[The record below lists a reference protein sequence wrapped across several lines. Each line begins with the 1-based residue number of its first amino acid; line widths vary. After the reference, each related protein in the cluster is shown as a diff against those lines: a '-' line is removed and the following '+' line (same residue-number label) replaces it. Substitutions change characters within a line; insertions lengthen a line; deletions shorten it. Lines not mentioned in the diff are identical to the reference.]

1 MSIRLA
7 VCGVLAVALA
17 GCAGEKWPEPPPVDQ
32 SRYQKDYQDWLD
44 QQQNTAREASKE
56 VGIWPLQEG
65 ETPFGSDA
73 SLPIVLPVAAVPD
86 RAGILRRVGE
96 TVTVTPARGVV
107 LEVGDGGPVKTP
119 TVVAGQLAVGSA
131 RMFVIPMSDG
141 RQFVSASDEEHPL
154 LKTLP
159 TVQTYPVDMRWRV
172 AARFDAFDA
181 PKMMPVA
188 DVRGGSAE
196 YPAVGHLTFRIGDR
210 EQRLVAWGFPGS
222 DDFSVMFKDATNTTT
237 TYGSRMLSARM
248 VAKGEWTVLDF
259 NVASNPP
266 CAYSQYT
273 TCPLPPAENR
283 MAVAIEAGEKRFPT
297 GRGFVQQ

>member
-1 MSIRLA
+1 MKHIVSTVF
-7 VCGVLAVALA
+7 VCLCV
-17 GCAGEKWPEPPPVDQ
+17 GCGGQKWPEPPAVDQ
-32 SRYQKDYQDWLD
+32 AQYQKDYTQWLET
-44 QQQNTAREASKE
+44 QQETAREATKE

-65 ETPFGSDA
+65 ETAFGSDA
-73 SLPIVLPVAAVPD
+73 SLPIALPVSTAPS
-86 RAGILRRVGE
+86 RAGIFRRAGE

-107 LEVGDGGPVKTP
+107 LEVGDGGPVKTS
-119 TVVAGQLAVGSA
+119 TVVEGQLALGSV
-131 RMFVIPMSDG
+131 RMFVIPMGDG

-159 TVQTYPVDMRWRV
+159 SVQTYPVDMRWRV

-188 DVRGGSAE
+188 DVRGGSAG

-222 DDFSVMFKDATNTTT
+222 DDFSVMFKDATSGST
-237 TYGSRMLSARM
+237 TYGSRLLHPRV
-248 VAKGEWTVLDF
+248 VAKGEWTVIDF
-259 NVASNPP
+259 NVAGNPP
-266 CAYSQYT
+266 CAYSKYT

-283 MAVAIEAGEKRFPT
+283 LAVAIEAGEKRFPT
-297 GRGFVQQ
+297 GRGFEQQ